1 MRMEY
6 NCSKPREQYC
16 WVVGHNVV
24 MEERLDANRKRQ
36 LHCMHA
42 DSCEKKGGCKNRF
55 LIGENS
61 ARQPINQIDRL
72 NFAPLSPGPFCA
84 AKNAPN
90 GSFFL
95 ANSQRLCYNKERLNQ
110 TQFNGCE
117 N

>member
-42 DSCEKKGGCKNRF
+42 DSCEKRAVVKTAFDRGKQRPAAYQTRLTVSILHLLALARF
-55 LIGENS
+55 
-61 ARQPINQIDRL
+61 AQQK
-72 NFAPLSPGPFCA
+72 CA
-84 AKNAPN
+84 KRT
-90 GSFFL
+90 FFL

>member
-1 MRMEY
+1 MNIIKRRIKRIKWVMRMEY

-61 ARQPINQIDRL
+61 ARQPVKPD
-72 NFAPLSPGPFCA
+72 
-84 AKNAPN
+84 
-90 GSFFL
+90 
-95 ANSQRLCYNKERLNQ
+95 
-110 TQFNGCE
+110 
-117 N
+117 

>member
-55 LIGENS
+55 LIGEKS
-61 ARQPINQIDRL
+61 ALQPIKPD
-72 NFAPLSPGPFCA
+72 
-84 AKNAPN
+84 
-90 GSFFL
+90 
-95 ANSQRLCYNKERLNQ
+95 
-110 TQFNGCE
+110 
-117 N
+117 

>member
-42 DSCEKKGGCKNRF
+42 DSCEKKGGCKNLL

-61 ARQPINQIDRL
+61 ARQPIKTRL
-72 NFAPLSPGPFCA
+72 TVSILHLLALARFAQQKMRQTDLFSCKQPAPL
-84 AKNAPN
+84 
-90 GSFFL
+90 L
-95 ANSQRLCYNKERLNQ
+95 Q
-110 TQFNGCE
+110 
-117 N
+117 